1 MNRLIVISCIL
12 VIIIS
17 LSFLSIWYTKQKT
30 EELFTITQEA
40 IDNCRNQD
48 SSSLL
53 KNINKLSAQ
62 WESKQLILHLFIRHE
77 KLENVSTTISS
88 INAYAKNKNFNQ
100 AFIELHLLEY
110 MINHIYKEQ
119 IPSLNNLF

>member
-1 MNRLIVISCIL
+1 MNRLIVISFIL

-30 EELFTITQEA
+30 QELFVITQQAME
-40 IDNCRNQD
+40 DCRNKD
-48 SSSLL
+48 IHSLL
-53 KNINKLSAQ
+53 ENINKLSAQ
-62 WESKQLILHLFIRHE
+62 WESKQLILHLFVRHE

-88 INAYAKNKNFNQ
+88 LNAYAKNENFSQ
-100 AFIELHLLEY
+100 AIIELNLLEY
-110 MINHIYKEQ
+110 MINHIYEEQ